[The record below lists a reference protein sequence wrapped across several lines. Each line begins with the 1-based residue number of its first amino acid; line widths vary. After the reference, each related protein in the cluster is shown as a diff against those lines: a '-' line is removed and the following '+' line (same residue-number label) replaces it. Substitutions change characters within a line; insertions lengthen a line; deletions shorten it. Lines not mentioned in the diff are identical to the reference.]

1 MKHIPLCA
9 AMIAAPLAAPAQ
21 EVILGAGFTDFS
33 ADEAQDTAVISLD
46 YHHRPFLSNG
56 RFDLGLGGAL
66 EIDAEADA
74 FAGLGLVARYGFA
87 ERWFVNASVM
97 PGAYFSARLSN
108 DLGST
113 FQIRSL
119 LGIGYELSDSSSLSL
134 AISHK
139 SNASTGDKNPG
150 VNALT
155 LRWHKKL

>member
-1 MKHIPLCA
+1 MKHLALCA
-9 AMIAAPLAAPAQ
+9 ALSVAPLAAPAQ
-21 EVILGAGFTDFS
+21 EVVLGAGFADFS

-46 YHHRPFLSNG
+46 YHHAPFYSNG
-56 RFDLGLGGAL
+56 RFDLGPGGAI
-66 EIDAEADA
+66 EIDGEADA
-74 FAGLGLVARYGFA
+74 FVGIGLVARYGFA
-87 ERWFVNASVM
+87 ERWFVNASIM
-97 PGAYFSARLSN
+97 PGAYFDARLGN

-119 LGIGYELSDSSSLSL
+119 LGVGYDLSATSSLSL

-139 SNASTGDKNPG
+139 SNASTADRNPG